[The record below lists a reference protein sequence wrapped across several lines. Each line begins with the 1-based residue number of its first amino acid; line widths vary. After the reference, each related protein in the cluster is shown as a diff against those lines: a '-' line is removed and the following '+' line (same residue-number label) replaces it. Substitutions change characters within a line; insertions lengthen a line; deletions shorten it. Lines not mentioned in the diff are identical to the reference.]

1 MRRRYVTRAVRPR
14 AYEYEDAPLLPNLTV
29 YEQDDGPIDTG
40 LVDHHGH
47 TIMAVLD
54 RESIG
59 FVELRE
65 AE

>member
-1 MRRRYVTRAVRPR
+1 M
-14 AYEYEDAPLLPNLTV
+14 LPNLTV